1 MPSTNNRSNDFLDKS
16 KIGFSELV
24 NQTQEY
30 LVQTYNRARSIFTPA
45 SPFGQILQV
54 LQNLTQLI
62 FYYIEDALVEMNI
75 YTAFKEKS
83 VYGLARLAGHDPTRA
98 ISARGTLA
106 LNIKP
111 GAANDLGT
119 PFIYVNN
126 NTSIMSLNTAL
137 PYIIKVDNPQ
147 EKVKIDLTTN
157 EIYKF
162 RAIQGEIEEQSV
174 VSNGR
179 NLQSYNFGSAAQV
192 EQDSVQI
199 FVNGE
204 QYAIETSLYDMMKD
218 EKACIVKTGIDGG
231 VDVYFGNDDF
241 GTVPQ
246 RGAQILCR
254 YIKTS
259 GIRGNIFAKSDILK
273 WKFEDQG
280 LSNIGEQVDLNEV
293 FNVSVEK
300 AFILGSS
307 EEELDLTRLIA
318 PKTSRALVLANPDN
332 YIAFLSRFDFSFVD
346 AYTTFD
352 DQYLDDDNVVYLF
365 LIPNVQSRLS
375 KDSDY
380 FTTNEDNFELTTD
393 EKNALY
399 TYIQKSGRQIVST
412 ELRVVDPIIT
422 RYGLNI
428 VLRIFDGVEIDTLKA
443 DIIALL
449 SQYFTRVQRRDKIP
463 KSDIIAMIETVSGV
477 DSVNIQFIS
486 EKNEKAIRDGFY
498 YKKVIPPPAFGQ
510 TLTEQ
515 TVKVELTKNANGQVI
530 EDPSLGLDK
539 FGDIVIGLNELPIIR
554 GGWEDRED
562 VFYSTDIKSN
572 NISSI
577 NIVVDEILPENLSTQ
592 IMTQNKNI
600 LINDERKRN

>member
-16 KIGFSELV
+16 KITFSDLV

-30 LVQTYNRARSIFTPA
+30 LVRTYNRARSIFTPA

-75 YTAFKEKS
+75 YTAYKERS

-106 LNIKP
+106 LNIKA

-119 PFIYVNN
+119 PFVYVNN
-126 NTSIMSLNTAL
+126 NTVILNLNTNL

-157 EIYKF
+157 GIYKF

-174 VSNGR
+174 ISSGA
-179 NLQSYNFGSAAQV
+179 NLQSYNFGSAKQV

-204 QYAIETSLYDMMKD
+204 QYAIEPSLYDMMKG

-231 VDVYFGNDDF
+231 VDVYFGNEDF

-254 YIKTS
+254 YLNTS
-259 GIRGNIFAKSDILK
+259 GIRGNIYAKSDLLA
-273 WKFEDQG
+273 WKFQDQG
-280 LSNIGEQVDLNEV
+280 TSNIGEQVDLNEV
-293 FNVSVEK
+293 FNVGVDK
-300 AFILGSS
+300 PFVLGAS

-332 YIAFLSRFDFSFVD
+332 YIAFLSRFDFAFVD
-346 AYTTFD
+346 AYTTYD
-352 DQYLDDDNVVYLF
+352 DAYLDDDNVVYLF

-375 KDSDY
+375 KDADY
-380 FTTNEDNFELTTD
+380 FTTPEDNFILTTD
-393 EKNALY
+393 EKEAIY
-399 TYIQKSGRQIVST
+399 TYVQKSGRQIVSS
-412 ELRVVDPIIT
+412 ELRIQDPILT
-422 RYGLNI
+422 KYALNI
-428 VLRIFDGVEIDTLKA
+428 VLRVFEGVDSDTLQA

-449 SQYFTRVQRRDKIP
+449 SQYFIRVQRRDKIP
-463 KSDIIAMIETVSGV
+463 KSDIVAMVETVSGV

-486 EKNEKAIRDGFY
+486 EANEEAIRNGFY
-498 YKKVIPPPAFGQ
+498 YKTVTTPAAFGTTSETIQ
-510 TLTEQ
+510 LEVQ
-515 TVKVELTKNANGQVI
+515 LDKDANGKVI
-530 EDPSLGLDK
+530 EDPNLGLDK
-539 FGDIVIGLNELPIIR
+539 FGDISIGLNELPIIR
-554 GGWEDRED
+554 GGWEDREG
-562 VFYSTDIKSN
+562 VFYSTDIKGN
-572 NISSI
+572 NVSSI
-577 NIVVDEILPENLSTQ
+577 NIVIDEVIPENLATQ

-600 LINDERKRN
+600 LINDERKTD

>member
-16 KIGFSELV
+16 KITFSDLV

-30 LVQTYNRARSIFTPA
+30 LVRSYNRARSIFTPA

-75 YTAFKEKS
+75 YTAYKERS

-119 PFIYVNN
+119 PFVYVNN
-126 NTSIMSLNTAL
+126 NTVILNLNTNL

-157 EIYKF
+157 GIYKF
-162 RAIQGEIEEQSV
+162 RTIQGEIEEQSV
-174 VSNGR
+174 ISSGA
-179 NLQSYNFGSAAQV
+179 NLQSYNFGSAKQV

-204 QYAIETSLYDMMKD
+204 QYAIEPSLYDMMKG

-231 VDVYFGNDDF
+231 VDVYFGNEDF

-254 YIKTS
+254 YLNTS
-259 GIRGNIFAKSDILK
+259 GIRGNIYAKSDLLA
-273 WKFEDQG
+273 WKFQDQG

-293 FNVSVEK
+293 FNVGVDK
-300 AFILGSS
+300 PFVLGAS

-346 AYTTFD
+346 AYTTYD
-352 DQYLDDDNVVYLF
+352 DAYLDDDNVVYLF

-380 FTTNEDNFELTTD
+380 FTTDENNFILTND
-393 EKNALY
+393 EKEAIY
-399 TYIQKSGRQIVST
+399 TYVQKSGRQIVSS
-412 ELRVVDPIIT
+412 ELRIQDPILT
-422 RYGLNI
+422 KYALNI
-428 VLRIFDGVEIDTLKA
+428 VLRVFEGVDSDTLQA

-449 SQYFTRVQRRDKIP
+449 SQYFIRVQRRDKIP
-463 KSDIIAMIETVSGV
+463 KSDIVAMVETVSGV

-486 EKNEKAIRDGFY
+486 EANEEAIRNGFY
-498 YKKVIPPPAFGQ
+498 YKTVTTPAAFGTTSETIQ
-510 TLTEQ
+510 LEVQ
-515 TVKVELTKNANGQVI
+515 LDKDANGKVI
-530 EDPSLGLDK
+530 EDPNLGLDK

-554 GGWEDRED
+554 GGWEDREG

-572 NISSI
+572 NVSSI
-577 NIVVDEILPENLSTQ
+577 NIVIDEVIPENLATQ

-600 LINDERKRN
+600 LINDERKTD